1 MNRSSYGKIEPVSLW
16 EKEYLMAGKKSK
28 ETSSASSL
36 EELKQ
41 EIQKRSLEGERISP
55 ESLQE
60 QAAKAHLSEDDLDAL
75 FDWCTEQEILFAP
88 EDDLFDEEDEETDE
102 SEGDEEEEPEEDA
115 EEEEE
120 TADPFIETVR
130 RTPAS
135 DSVRLYLQEIGSIPL
150 LTAEE
155 EREIAKRTQEG
166 DPDARQTLIN
176 SNLRLVVSIAKNYI
190 KRGLS
195 FQDLIQ
201 EGNMGL
207 MRAVDK
213 FDYTKGFRFS
223 TYATWWI
230 RQSMIRAIADQ
241 SRDIR
246 LPVHMGEQIM
256 KVKRTEKILLQEL
269 NREPTYKEIA
279 EKLEGMTPERVE
291 EILKIAMEPVSLE
304 TPAGEEENSTLSDF
318 IEDKSTVN
326 PAVYANN
333 SFLKEEVD
341 RILLTLNEREQKII
355 RMRFGLDDGRPRTLE
370 EVGKECNVTR
380 ERIRQ
385 IEAKALRKL
394 NRSYAGRQDFR
405 DWKEG

>member
-1 MNRSSYGKIEPVSLW
+1 MTENKGL
-16 EKEYLMAGKKSK
+16 AH
-28 ETSSASSL
+28 SSAAGL

-41 EIQKRSLEGERISP
+41 EVLRKNRAGEEISQ
-55 ESLQE
+55 ELLQE
-60 QAAKAHLSEDDLDAL
+60 RAQKLHLSEDELDAL
-75 FDWCTEQEILFAP
+75 FDWCTEQDILFGT
-88 EDDLFDEEDEETDE
+88 DDLFDDDDEDEDD
-102 SEGDEEEEPEEDA
+102 GDEEESEESLEPQEEDVSEDTAA
-115 EEEEE
+115 EPYLESG
-120 TADPFIETVR
+120 R
-130 RTPAS
+130 RIPVS
-135 DSVRLYLQEIGSIPL
+135 DSVRLYLQEIGKIPL
-150 LTAEE
+150 LDYEQ
-155 EREIAKRTQEG
+155 EREIAKRTMEG
-166 DPDARQTLIN
+166 DAEARQTLIN
-176 SNLRLVVSIAKNYI
+176 SNLRLVVSIAKKYI

-256 KVKRTEKILLQEL
+256 KVRRVEKQLIQDLG
-269 NREPTYKEIA
+269 RDPTYKEIA
-279 EKLEGMTPERVE
+279 DRMEGMTPERVE

-318 IEDKSTVN
+318 IEDKTTVN
-326 PAVYANN
+326 PEDYANN
-333 SFLKEEVD
+333 SFLKEEVE

-370 EVGKECNVTR
+370 EVGKECSVTR

-394 NRSYAGRQDFR
+394 NRSYANKQDFR

>member
-1 MNRSSYGKIEPVSLW
+1 MA
-16 EKEYLMAGKKSK
+16 EKKNPAAG
-28 ETSSASSL
+28 E
-36 EELKQ
+36 
-41 EIQKRSLEGERISP
+41 P
-55 ESLQE
+55 ESLE
-60 QAAKAHLSEDDLDAL
+60 SLENRILRKYEAGEKIS
-75 FDWCTEQEILFAP
+75 QEILQEAAEKAKLSEEQLDELFDFCSEHDIFLSG
-88 EDDLFDEEDEETDE
+88 EDEELFDEEMEEEREEDLAGEEDGEEEDEEDY
-102 SEGDEEEEPEEDA
+102 PEEDGEIPDA
-115 EEEEE
+115 YIQS
-120 TADPFIETVR
+120 DR
-130 RTPAS
+130 RAAPS

-150 LTAEE
+150 LSAEE
-155 EREIAKRTQEG
+155 EKEIAKRCQEG
-166 DPDARQTLIN
+166 DEEARMKLIS
-176 SNLRLVVSIAKNYI
+176 SNLRLVVSIAKKYI

-207 MRAVDK
+207 MRAVEK
-213 FDYTKGFRFS
+213 FDYRKGFRFS

-256 KVKRTEKILLQEL
+256 KVRRTEKQLVQEL
-269 NREPTYKEIA
+269 GRDPTYKEIA
-279 EKLEGMTPERVE
+279 GKIPGMTAERVE

-318 IEDKSTVN
+318 IEDTSSIDPKD
-326 PAVYANN
+326 YANN

-355 RMRFGLDDGRPRTLE
+355 RMRFGLDDGRPKTLE

-394 NRSYAGRQDFR
+394 NRSYACKQDFR
-405 DWKEG
+405 DWKEN

>member
-1 MNRSSYGKIEPVSLW
+1 
-16 EKEYLMAGKKSK
+16 MAGKKNK
-28 ETSSASSL
+28 EISSASGL

-41 EIQKRSLEGERISP
+41 EVQKRSLDGERISP

-88 EDDLFDEEDEETDE
+88 EDDLFDEEDEDTDE

>member
-1 MNRSSYGKIEPVSLW
+1 MAEKVKPDQSAEGALEALEANILGRYEAGEKIS
-16 EKEYLMAGKKSK
+16 
-28 ETSSASSL
+28 
-36 EELKQ
+36 Q
-41 EIQKRSLEGERISP
+41 

-60 QAAKAHLSEDDLDAL
+60 AAQKAHLSEEQLDVL
-75 FDWCTEQEILFAP
+75 FDWCSEHDIFLSDEDNELF
-88 EDDLFDEEDEETDE
+88 
-102 SEGDEEEEPEEDA
+102 EEEIEEEREEELSDENETYS

-120 TADPFIETVR
+120 ENIPDAFVQNDR
-130 RTPAS
+130 RVPTG
-135 DSVRLYLQEIGSIPL
+135 DSVRLYLQEIGTIPL
-150 LTAEE
+150 LSPEE
-155 EREIAKRTQEG
+155 EKEIAKRCQQGDQE
-166 DPDARQTLIN
+166 ARMKLIS
-176 SNLRLVVSIAKNYI
+176 SNLRLVVSIAKNYV

-195 FQDLIQ
+195 IQDLIQ

-213 FDYTKGFRFS
+213 FDYRKGFRFS

-256 KVKRTEKILLQEL
+256 KVRRTEKQLVQEL
-269 NREPTYKEIA
+269 GRDPTYREIA
-279 EKLEGMTPERVE
+279 EKMEGMTPERVE

-318 IEDKSTVN
+318 IEDTSSVDPKDYTNS
-326 PAVYANN
+326 
-333 SFLKEEVD
+333 SFLKEEMD
-341 RILLTLNEREQKII
+341 RILQTLNPREQKII

-370 EVGKECNVTR
+370 EVGRECSVTR

-394 NRSYAGRQDFR
+394 NRSFANKQEFR
-405 DWKEG
+405 DLREN